1 MLLSDRLSASANF
14 LIELEDKLGDKEMAD
29 MGEKLGKAL
38 IELHV
43 KNLSTV
49 SVDWMYHHSHL
60 NDGEVESRRSLR
72 RREKE
77 KRRVKLYLGQS

>member
-1 MLLSDRLSASANF
+1 
-14 LIELEDKLGDKEMAD
+14 MAG

-49 SVDWMYHHSHL
+49 WVYWMYHDSHPT
-60 NDGEVESRRSLR
+60 DGEVERLR
-72 RREKE
+72 RGEI
-77 KRRVKLYLGQS
+77 LGTILSAET

>member
-1 MLLSDRLSASANF
+1 
-14 LIELEDKLGDKEMAD
+14 MAG

-49 SVDWMYHHSHL
+49 CVDWMYHHSHRT
-60 NDGEVESRRSLR
+60 DGAVESRRSLR
-72 RREKE
+72 RGEKE
-77 KRRVKLYLGQS
+77 KGE